1 MARAGLND
9 APTKTASPATV
20 RRVALTFRAHWP
32 KALMVALTGVVA
44 SMTGLVSPLLVR
56 SIIDR
61 ALPTHDTTLLMK
73 LCGGMIFMT
82 VLSGLIDTGQTY
94 LSTRVG
100 QQMMFSLRVRL
111 YTHLQRMSL
120 RFFTDT
126 RAGEILSRVTADVTG
141 VQDLVTNTAS
151 EILNAIVVVVT
162 TIALMLAMD
171 WRLTLVCLAMFPLF
185 VYPTR
190 KAGRLRRALS
200 KQAQAKVADLSALL
214 EETLSISGALLTKTF
229 GRQDR
234 EIGRFNDTSS
244 DLMKLELR
252 RTMIS
257 QVFWVVTQTFWAVAP
272 ALIYY
277 LGGQGLATGRLT
289 LGSIVAFVTLQNRL
303 FFPLSRLFSVQV
315 QVQSSLA
322 LFDRIF
328 EYLDLPVEIGDRDDA
343 TQLPI
348 ARGEV
353 TFSDVSFT
361 YEGATQPA
369 IDHLSFVA
377 PPGKL
382 TALVGPSGAGKST
395 AIQLIARLYDPQ
407 AGTVSLD
414 GHDLRALSLAS
425 VANAV
430 GLVSQETY
438 LFHSTIRENLRYAR
452 ADATDEEIEAAA
464 RAAQIHQRI
473 VALPT
478 GYDTVVG
485 ERGYKLS
492 GGERQ
497 RIAVARVLLKNSPVV
512 LLDEATSALDSVSE
526 RLLREALGPLTA
538 GRTTIAIAH
547 RLSTVIRADQILV
560 LDGGQIVE
568 RGTHRELVALGG
580 LYKRLVDEQFH
591 SRVETIE
598 AASEP
603 HPLAVAT

>member
-1 MARAGLND
+1 MKKSHEPKKAV
-9 APTKTASPATV
+9 SPATV
-20 RRVALTFRAHWP
+20 RRVAATFRAHWP
-32 KALMVALTGVVA
+32 KAAVVALTGVIA
-44 SMTGLVSPLLVR
+44 STTGLVSPLLVR

-61 ALPTHDTTLLMK
+61 ALPNHDMRLLLL
-73 LCGGMIFMT
+73 LCGGMITMT

-100 QQMMFSLRVRL
+100 QEMMFSLRVRL

-126 RAGEILSRVTADVTG
+126 RAGEILSRVTSDVTG
-141 VQDLVTNTAS
+141 VQELVTNTAS
-151 EILNAIVVVVT
+151 EILNAAVIVLT
-162 TIALMLAMD
+162 TVALMLTMD

-185 VYPTR
+185 IYPTR
-190 KAGRLRRALS
+190 RAGRLRRALS
-200 KQAQAKVADLSALL
+200 KESQAKIADLSSLL

-234 EIGRFNDTSS
+234 EIGRFTQTSRE
-244 DLMKLELR
+244 LMALELR

-257 QVFWVVTQTFWAVAP
+257 QVFWVVTQTFWAAAP

-277 LGGQGLATGRLT
+277 LGGKGFADTRLT
-289 LGSIVAFVTLQNRL
+289 IGTIVAFVTLQNRL
-303 FFPLSRLFSVQV
+303 FFPLSRMFSIQV

-328 EYLDLPVEIGDRDDA
+328 EYLDLPVEIGDAPDA
-343 TQLPI
+343 LCLPTP
-348 ARGEV
+348 RGEV
-353 TFSDVSFT
+353 CFDEVCFT
-361 YEGATQPA
+361 YDGAPRPA
-369 IDHLSFVA
+369 LDGVSFVA
-377 PPGKL
+377 PPGQL

-407 AGTVSLD
+407 RGRVLLD
-414 GHDLRALSLAS
+414 GHDLRALTLGS
-425 VANAV
+425 VAASI

-438 LFHSTIRENLRYAR
+438 LFHSSIRENLRYAR
-452 ADATDEEIEAAA
+452 PDADDTAIEAAA
-464 RAAQIHQRI
+464 RAAQIHERI
-473 VALPT
+473 VELPA

-497 RIAVARVLLKNSPVV
+497 RIAIARVLLKGSPIV

-526 RLLREALGPLTA
+526 RLLQAALVPLVA

-547 RLSTVIRADQILV
+547 RFSTVIRADQILV
-560 LDGGQIVE
+560 FDRGKIVE
-568 RGTHRELVALGG
+568 RGTHETLLGDDG
-580 LYKRLVDEQFH
+580 LYARLVEEQFQP
-591 SRVETIE
+591 
-598 AASEP
+598 AAVSLP
-603 HPLAVAT
+603 PATAEIKTAAT